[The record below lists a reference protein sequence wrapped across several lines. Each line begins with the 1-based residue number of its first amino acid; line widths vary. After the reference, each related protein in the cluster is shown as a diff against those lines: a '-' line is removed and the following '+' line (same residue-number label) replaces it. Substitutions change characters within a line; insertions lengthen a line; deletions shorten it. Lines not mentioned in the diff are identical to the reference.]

1 MHALVTGGAGFIGSH
16 LANKLLAQGAK
27 VTIVDNLST
36 GLENN
41 LPTKSNFILLDLT
54 NNNFFI
60 KLPKTITHVFHL
72 AAQSSGEISFE
83 NPRYDI
89 DINAVSTLEL
99 LKWSLNNN
107 VKKFVYTSS
116 MNVYGFVKDEL
127 IDERQPTSP
136 ESFYAIGKIASEN
149 YIKIF
154 SDLGLNATVLRL
166 FNVYGPGQ
174 NLNNLKQGMLSIYI
188 AYILKNEPVIVKG
201 SLDRF
206 RDFVF
211 IDDVISSIIKTID
224 YKKTYDLFNICT
236 GVKTTVEDV
245 INNIFEAFNVP
256 NHQIIVEKGTPR
268 DQFGIYGNANKARE
282 LLRWEYKTDLENGL
296 NQLNNF
302 INSV

>member
-16 LANKLLAQGAK
+16 LANKLLTQGAR

-36 GLENN
+36 GVESNI
-41 LPTKSNFILLDLT
+41 PTKSNFILLDLT
-54 NNNFFI
+54 NNNFI
-60 KLPKTITHVFHL
+60 KKMPKTITHVFHL

-83 NPRYDI
+83 KPRYDI

-107 VKKFVYTSS
+107 VRKFVFTSS
-116 MNVYGFVKDEL
+116 MNVYGYVKDEL
-127 IDERQPTSP
+127 IDESQPPSP
-136 ESFYAIGKIASEN
+136 ESFYAVGKIASEN

-154 SDLGLNATVLRL
+154 SDLGLNATILRL

-174 NLNNLKQGMLSIYI
+174 NLDNLKQGMLSIYI

-211 IDDVISSIIKTID
+211 IDDVIASIIKTID
-224 YKKTYDLFNICT
+224 YK
-236 GVKTTVEDV
+236 
-245 INNIFEAFNVP
+245 
-256 NHQIIVEKGTPR
+256 
-268 DQFGIYGNANKARE
+268 NK
-282 LLRWEYKTDLENGL
+282 
-296 NQLNNF
+296 
-302 INSV
+302 